1 MPPTPKKAAPKA
13 PAKSVRTKSTTRKPP
28 AKTVTASDTVSSP
41 EPTLALTDLHLR
53 LAGLEKE
60 NEKLLK
66 KISKK
71 RQELDKFVG
80 DVEEIGR
87 EMVTR
92 GSVFMSQI
100 QVLDEEIHK
109 IFTKIFDTRKMG
121 KNTAKMVEEVY
132 FYLQSSQAI
141 SINPKRRPR
150 SFLEELLGL
159 DPNFRGEPEEADD
172 EEESEGG
179 TRGKGFG
186 NYFDTE
192 DDEPETGKIDRE
204 ETRKIRQ
211 TFLRLASVFHP
222 DKLPDESKKADYEEV
237 MKEINAAYQRGDLAR
252 LLEIEKQYDV
262 GEIIDLTNADDLT
275 IRCRQLDR
283 ENELLKEQQVAIQ
296 KEMREM
302 KKSQPGQMLK
312 EYQQLKKQGVE
323 PIEELM
329 AEAEN
334 NLDNMQIIHD
344 FVQSFLNKEIT
355 VEKFKRGPVLKK
367 MYADDDDDFFD
378 FDETEI
384 INSIF
389 R

>member
-1 MPPTPKKAAPKA
+1 MPPTSRKAAAKA
-13 PAKSVRTKSTTRKPP
+13 PPKSVRTKSTAPK
-28 AKTVTASDTVSSP
+28 SSIRTSVP
-41 EPTLALTDLHLR
+41 SSSEPTLALTDLHLR
-53 LAGLEKE
+53 LGGLEKE

-87 EMVTR
+87 EMITR

-100 QVLDEEIHK
+100 QELDQEIHR

-132 FYLQSSQAI
+132 FHLQICQAI
-141 SINPKRRPR
+141 SINPQRRPR
-150 SFLEELLGL
+150 SFLEEMLGL
-159 DPNFRGEPEEADD
+159 DPNFNDPD
-172 EEESEGG
+172 EEGDDSEAEGA

-192 DDEPETGKIDRE
+192 DEEPNGKIDRE
-204 ETRKIRQ
+204 EARKIRQ
-211 TFLRLASVFHP
+211 TFLRLAAVFHP

-237 MKEINAAYQRGDLAR
+237 MKEVNAAYQRGDLAR
-252 LLEIEKQYDV
+252 LLEIEKQYNV
-262 GEIIDLTNADDLT
+262 GEIIDLTNTDDLT
-275 IRCRQLDR
+275 SRCRQLDR
-283 ENELLKEQQVAIQ
+283 ENELLKEQQISIQ
-296 KEMREM
+296 KEMKEM

-312 EYQQLKKQGVE
+312 EYQQLKKQGIE

-334 NLDNMQIIHD
+334 NLENMQIIHA
-344 FVQSFLNKEIT
+344 FVQSFSEKEIT

-367 MYADDDDDFFD
+367 MHDDDFFD